1 MKSVS
6 AGWAKVAVA
15 VVDDVVG
22 GVDCAAAVVAA
33 DAATQLPVEA
43 EAAL

>member
-6 AGWAKVAVA
+6 VGWVNVAVAVA

-33 DAATQLPVEA
+33 DAATQ
-43 EAAL
+43 